1 MKKYLICLLLILL
14 MGACGPVVSAPSM
27 PHEMPDDFAFS
38 IQFGVDKKNEI
49 NSYDGTVT
57 KDLIADGTTTA
68 DISLTSEE
76 MNTVYELMREVNIL
90 EEKEL
95 IPDPIFDEVCVQEPH
110 EDDEWKITMNGE
122 TIIISI
128 DGTYCEPT
136 KDAKQL
142 IQIRDA
148 VFTMIKD
155 KDEFKALPDSTGG
168 YD

>member
-1 MKKYLICLLLILL
+1 MKKHFICLLLILL
-14 MGACGPVVSAPSM
+14 MGGCGQVVSAPSM

-49 NSYDGTVT
+49 NTYDGTVT
-57 KDLIADGTTTA
+57 KDLIADGTITT

-76 MNTVYELMREVNIL
+76 MNTVYERMREVNIL
-90 EEKEL
+90 EEKEFV
-95 IPDPIFDEVCVQEPH
+95 PEPIFGEVCVQEPH

-122 TIIISI
+122 TITISI

-136 KDAKQL
+136 KDAEQL
-142 IQIRDA
+142 IQIRDN
-148 VFTMIKD
+148 VFTMIKE
-155 KDEFKALPDSTGG
+155 KDEYKALPDSTGG